1 MKINNLKING
11 FGKLENKEIN
21 LSENINLIYGRNE
34 AGKTTL
40 LKFISGMFYGISKNK
55 NKKEI
60 PDYEKYKPWKAE
72 EYSGKIKYVLD
83 NKETFEVFRDFN
95 KKNPKIYKNSEDI
108 SNEFNINKTK
118 GNEFFYEQ
126 TNMDEPTFLSTTLV
140 EQKNVVLDSEEQ
152 NGLIQKIAN
161 LLSTGE
167 ENVSYKKTITQ
178 LSKRQTE
185 EVGTLRTVGKPL
197 NILNQKIDELTKI
210 KKNEEIDEE
219 QKNELEKSQ
228 KTTRNM
234 IEEKTNKLE
243 LIKKINSKK
252 TEENIQKEKIK
263 INNDILNE
271 EKNKINNL
279 KNKINENKKQ
289 KIKKNK
295 INFLYFSI
303 FILIVFN
310 LLLFIF
316 KLNKIIK
323 IFSGIISILIIIYL
337 IIKKI
342 KINKLNSEKILE
354 NNKHLLEIKSIE
366 ENIEKIENNINKFNK
381 ENSEKNKYFNSQI
394 KSEFNNKIEEN
405 EIDYLL
411 NENKKELDNIQ
422 ENIEKEISSLKFKQH
437 TNEFDY
443 NNIIK
448 KLEEKARIEEE
459 LQNSL
464 EEKDELLKLEK
475 EITIAKIAIER
486 AYEKMK
492 NEITPKFTKNLS
504 NIVDKISNGK
514 YNKIKFVDGEGLIV
528 ELENG
533 EYVNANKLSIGTIDE
548 LYLSLRLSAI
558 EEITR
563 EKMPIILDEAFAYFD
578 NQRLENILEFINNNL
593 TENQVIIFT
602 CSNREKDI
610 LNKNNIKYNY
620 IEI

>member
-21 LSENINLIYGRNE
+21 LSENINLIYGKNE

-72 EYSGKIKYVLD
+72 EYSGKIEYILG

-126 TNMDEPTFLSTTLV
+126 TNVDEQTFLSTTLV
-140 EQKNVVLDSEEQ
+140 EQKSVVLESEEQ

-252 TEENIQKEKIK
+252 IEENIQKEKIK
-263 INNDILNE
+263 INNDILND

-342 KINKLNSEKILE
+342 KINKLNSEKTLE

-610 LNKNNIKYNY
+610 LNKKNIKYNY

>member
-1 MKINNLKING
+1 MKNTKQKKAILDIINNSNNHLDAYQIYDEAKKQISNISLG
-11 FGKLENKEIN
+11 TVYRNLGGLEND
-21 LSENINLIYGRNE
+21 NLIISLMVNGIKHYD
-34 AGKTTL
+34 KVIPHYHFICKKCSKIVDVFDV
-40 LKFISGMFYGISKNK
+40 KF
-55 NKKEI
+55 
-60 PDYEKYKPWKAE
+60 
-72 EYSGKIKYVLD
+72 
-83 NKETFEVFRDFN
+83 
-95 KKNPKIYKNSEDI
+95 PK
-108 SNEFNINKTK
+108 
-118 GNEFFYEQ
+118 
-126 TNMDEPTFLSTTLV
+126 
-140 EQKNVVLDSEEQ
+140 
-152 NGLIQKIAN
+152 
-161 LLSTGE
+161 
-167 ENVSYKKTITQ
+167 
-178 LSKRQTE
+178 
-185 EVGTLRTVGKPL
+185 
-197 NILNQKIDELTKI
+197 
-210 KKNEEIDEE
+210 
-219 QKNELEKSQ
+219 
-228 KTTRNM
+228 
-234 IEEKTNKLE
+234 
-243 LIKKINSKK
+243 
-252 TEENIQKEKIK
+252 
-263 INNDILNE
+263 
-271 EKNKINNL
+271 
-279 KNKINENKKQ
+279 
-289 KIKKNK
+289 
-295 INFLYFSI
+295 
-303 FILIVFN
+303 
-310 LLLFIF
+310 
-316 KLNKIIK
+316 
-323 IFSGIISILIIIYL
+323 
-337 IIKKI
+337 
-342 KINKLNSEKILE
+342 
-354 NNKHLLEIKSIE
+354 
-366 ENIEKIENNINKFNK
+366 IEKIENNINKFNK

-610 LNKNNIKYNY
+610 LNKKNIKYNY

>member
-21 LSENINLIYGRNE
+21 LSENINLIYGKNE

-72 EYSGKIKYVLD
+72 EYSGKIEYVLD

-126 TNMDEPTFLSTTLV
+126 TNVDEPTFLSTTLV

-167 ENVSYKKTITQ
+167 ENVSYKKTIAQ

-197 NILNQKIDELTKI
+197 NVLNQKIDELTKN
-210 KKNEEIDEE
+210 KQKEEAEEE

-228 KTTRNM
+228 IVTNNK
-234 IEEKTNKLE
+234 IKEKENKLE
-243 LIKKINSKK
+243 LIKKIDAKK
-252 TEENIQKEKIK
+252 TEEVLQNEKIK
-263 INNDILNE
+263 INNEIINE
-271 EKNKINNL
+271 EKIKIDNL
-279 KNKINENKKQ
+279 KNKINENNKQ

-295 INFLYFSI
+295 INFLYFFI
-303 FILIVFN
+303 FILIIFN

-316 KLNKIIK
+316 KFNKIIK

-342 KINKLNSEKILE
+342 KINKLNSEKKLE
-354 NNKHLLEIKSIE
+354 NNKYLLEIKSIE
-366 ENIEKIENNINKFNK
+366 ENIEKIKNNINKINN

-492 NEITPKFTKNLS
+492 NEITPKFSKNLS

-514 YNKIKFVDGEGLIV
+514 YNKIKFVDGEGLVV

-533 EYVNANKLSIGTIDE
+533 DYINSNKLSIGTIDQ
-548 LYLSLRLSAI
+548 LYLSLRLSALQ
-558 EEITR
+558 EITQ
-563 EKMPIILDEAFAYFD
+563 EKMPIILDEAFAYYD
-578 NQRLENILEFINNNL
+578 NKRLENILKYINEEFK
-593 TENQVIIFT
+593 ENQIIIFT
-602 CSNREKDI
+602 CSNREKEI
-610 LNKNNIKYNY
+610 MEKNKITFNY
-620 IEI
+620 VQI

>member
-21 LSENINLIYGRNE
+21 LSENINLIYGKNE

-72 EYSGKIKYVLD
+72 EYSGKIEYILD

-126 TNMDEPTFLSTTLV
+126 TNVDEQTFLSTTLV
-140 EQKNVVLDSEEQ
+140 EQKSVVLESEEQ

-252 TEENIQKEKIK
+252 IEENIQKEKIK
-263 INNDILNE
+263 INNDILND

-303 FILIVFN
+303 IGFVSFFCI
-310 LLLFIF
+310 IF
-316 KLNKIIK
+316 PP
-323 IFSGIISILIIIYL
+323 LIII
-337 IIKKI
+337 
-342 KINKLNSEKILE
+342 
-354 NNKHLLEIKSIE
+354 
-366 ENIEKIENNINKFNK
+366 
-381 ENSEKNKYFNSQI
+381 
-394 KSEFNNKIEEN
+394 
-405 EIDYLL
+405 
-411 NENKKELDNIQ
+411 
-422 ENIEKEISSLKFKQH
+422 
-437 TNEFDY
+437 
-443 NNIIK
+443 
-448 KLEEKARIEEE
+448 
-459 LQNSL
+459 
-464 EEKDELLKLEK
+464 
-475 EITIAKIAIER
+475 
-486 AYEKMK
+486 
-492 NEITPKFTKNLS
+492 
-504 NIVDKISNGK
+504 
-514 YNKIKFVDGEGLIV
+514 
-528 ELENG
+528 
-533 EYVNANKLSIGTIDE
+533 
-548 LYLSLRLSAI
+548 
-558 EEITR
+558 
-563 EKMPIILDEAFAYFD
+563 
-578 NQRLENILEFINNNL
+578 
-593 TENQVIIFT
+593 
-602 CSNREKDI
+602 CC
-610 LNKNNIKYNY
+610 
-620 IEI
+620 

>member
-11 FGKLENKEIN
+11 FGKFENKEIN
-21 LSENINLIYGRNE
+21 LSENINLIYGKNE

-72 EYSGKIKYVLD
+72 EYSGKIEYILD
-83 NKETFEVFRDFN
+83 NKEAFEVFRDFN
-95 KKNPKIYKNSEDI
+95 KKNPKIYKNSEDV
-108 SNEFNINKTK
+108 SNEFNINKKK

-126 TNMDEPTFLSTTLV
+126 TNVDEPTFLSTTLV

-152 NGLIQKIAN
+152 SGLIQKIAN

-167 ENVSYKKTITQ
+167 ENISYKKTITQ

-197 NILNQKIDELTKI
+197 NLLNEKIDKLTKI
-210 KKNEEIDEE
+210 KENEKIDEE
-219 QKNELEKSQ
+219 QKQELEKSK
-228 KTTRNM
+228 KTTKNM
-234 IEEKTNKLE
+234 IEEKMNKLE
-243 LIKKINSKK
+243 IIKKINSKK
-252 TEENIQKEKIK
+252 IEENIQKEKIK
-263 INNDILNE
+263 INKDVLNE
-271 EKNKINNL
+271 EKNKINHL
-279 KNKINENKKQ
+279 KNKIKENETQ

-295 INFLYFSI
+295 INYLYV
-303 FILIVFN
+303 FILIIIILN
-310 LLLFIF
+310 LLLFIS
-316 KLNKIIK
+316 KTNKIIK
-323 IFSGIISILIIIYL
+323 IISGIISILFLIYL
-337 IIKKI
+337 IISNN
-342 KINKLNSEKILE
+342 KINKLNSEKKLE
-354 NNKHLLEIKSIE
+354 NNRYLLEIKSKE
-366 ENIEKIENNINKFNK
+366 ENIEKIENNINKINN

-394 KSEFNNKIEEN
+394 KLEFNNKIEKN
-405 EIDYLL
+405 EIDDLL
-411 NENKKELDNIQ
+411 NENKEELEKLQ

-437 TNEFDY
+437 TEEFDY

-448 KLEEKARIEEE
+448 KMEEKARIEEE
-459 LQNSL
+459 LQNIL
-464 EEKDELLKLEK
+464 EEKKELLILEK
-475 EITIAKIAIER
+475 EINIAKTAIER

-504 NIVDKISNGK
+504 NIVNKISNGK
-514 YNKIKFVDGEGLIV
+514 YNKIKFIDGEGLIV

-548 LYLSLRLSAI
+548 LYLSLRLSSM
-558 EEITR
+558 EEITK

-593 TENQVIIFT
+593 KENQVIIFT

>member
-126 TNMDEPTFLSTTLV
+126 TNVDEPTFLSTTLV

>member
-21 LSENINLIYGRNE
+21 LFENINLIYGRNE

-72 EYSGKIKYVLD
+72 EYSGKIEYVLD

-126 TNMDEPTFLSTTLV
+126 TNVDEPTFLSTTLV

-252 TEENIQKEKIK
+252 IEENLQKE
-263 INNDILNE
+263 
-271 EKNKINNL
+271 
-279 KNKINENKKQ
+279 
-289 KIKKNK
+289 
-295 INFLYFSI
+295 
-303 FILIVFN
+303 
-310 LLLFIF
+310 
-316 KLNKIIK
+316 
-323 IFSGIISILIIIYL
+323 
-337 IIKKI
+337 KI

-394 KSEFNNKIEEN
+394 KLKFNNKIEEN

>member
-21 LSENINLIYGRNE
+21 LSENINLIYGKNE

-72 EYSGKIKYVLD
+72 EYSGKIEYVLD

-126 TNMDEPTFLSTTLV
+126 TNVDEPTFLSTTLV

-167 ENVSYKKTITQ
+167 ENISYKKTITQ

-252 TEENIQKEKIK
+252 IEENIQKEKIK

-310 LLLFIF
+310 LLLFIL

-354 NNKHLLEIKSIE
+354 NNKHLLEIKS
-366 ENIEKIENNINKFNK
+366 
-381 ENSEKNKYFNSQI
+381 
-394 KSEFNNKIEEN
+394 EFNNKIEEN
-405 EIDYLL
+405 EIEYLL

>member
-126 TNMDEPTFLSTTLV
+126 TNVDEPTFLSTTLV

-252 TEENIQKEKIK
+252 IEENIQKEKIK

-602 CSNREKDI
+602 CSNRVKDI